1 MSDTTPDN
9 EEQVRL
15 VRILLDDAHRR
26 IRELQLQLENCSD
39 ELMTLR
45 LNDRRDG
52 IRRFVEQERRRGRD
66 ASARGGDRSD
76 SRQVE

>member
-1 MSDTTPDN
+1 MSDTTPDS

-26 IRELQLQLENCSD
+26 IRELQLQLANCTD

-45 LNDRRDG
+45 LSDRRDG
-52 IRRFVEQERRRGRD
+52 IRRFVEQERRR
-66 ASARGGDRSD
+66 ANARGGIS
-76 SRQVE
+76 